1 MKYQDG
7 IVLKNGLIP
16 ATKEEVALY
25 FEQEE
30 IKRQLKSLPK
40 HDRLSRF
47 LHSLFKLFIPDH
59 KKAIERRISLLKPK
73 PKARLGSQNPSFNP
87 DYIKE
92 IVYLKGIL
100 DNPVAKDFNNNYYSD
115 DVRASMRKRKD
126 ELEKILKKS
135 EQPLSYK
142 PTLKDTTTYLTN

>member
-1 MKYQDG
+1 MG
-7 IVLKNGLIP
+7 IYTGEYPTGRK
-16 ATKEEVALY
+16 TKKELQLY
-25 FEQEE
+25 FEKCEE
-30 IKRQLKSLPK
+30 NRLLESLPK

-47 LHSLFKLFIPDH
+47 LHNLFKFFIPDY
-59 KKAIERRISLLKPK
+59 KKAIERRIKVAFPEAKNIKVKMQSSKE
-73 PKARLGSQNPSFNP
+73 

-135 EQPLSYK
+135 EQPLSCK